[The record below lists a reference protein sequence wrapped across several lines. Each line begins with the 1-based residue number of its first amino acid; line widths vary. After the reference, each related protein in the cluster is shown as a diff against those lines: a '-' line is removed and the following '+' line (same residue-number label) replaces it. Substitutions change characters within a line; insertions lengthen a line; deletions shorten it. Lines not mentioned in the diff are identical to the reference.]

1 MFFFPCRIGPAALI
15 VVLDLLPECLYL
27 QVQLFDFNVIV
38 NLFVIPV
45 PFARIA
51 VVSVAVV
58 TALFTAGYADDF
70 SATIRALPA
79 LPVLPATY
87 FTNSTTHSGITSSL

>member
-15 VVLDLLPECLYL
+15 VVPDLLPECLYL

-70 SATIRALPA
+70 SVKIRALPA

-87 FTNSTTHSGITSSL
+87 FTNSTHSGITSSL

>member
-15 VVLDLLPECLYL
+15 VVPDLLPECLYL
-27 QVQLFDFNVIV
+27 QVQLFNFG
-38 NLFVIPV
+38 FVVHFLVMPV
-45 PFARIA
+45 PVARVSVVPVL
-51 VVSVAVV
+51 VVS
-58 TALFTAGYADDF
+58 ALFAAAYADDF
-70 SATIRALPA
+70 SVKIRALPA

>member
-15 VVLDLLPECLYL
+15 VVPDLLPECLYL
-27 QVQLFDFNVIV
+27 QVQLFDFSVIV

-45 PFARIA
+45 PFAR
-51 VVSVAVV
+51 VSVVPFTMV
-58 TALFTAGYADDF
+58 SALFAAAYADDF
-70 SATIRALPA
+70 SVMLWALPA

-87 FTNSTTHSGITSSL
+87 FTNSTHSGITSSL

>member
-1 MFFFPCRIGPAALI
+1 MFFFPCGIGPAALI
-15 VVLDLLPECLYL
+15 VVPDLLPECLYL

-58 TALFTAGYADDF
+58 TALFAAAYADDF
-70 SATIRALPA
+70 SVKIRALPA
-79 LPVLPATY
+79 LPVLLGAH
-87 FTNSTTHSGITSSL
+87 FTKITHSGITSSL